1 MSYRKHALAWVGI
14 DNHNWGEKKK
24 KTIPCILNIFVSIT
38 KQLVCKKK
46 LFEKHYNFQLLGH
59 LFIAAL
65 DDDVFFAE
73 THISLIII

>member
-14 DNHNWGEKKK
+14 DNHNWGEKK
-24 KTIPCILNIFVSIT
+24 T
-38 KQLVCKKK
+38 KNYTMYFKHFCVNHKATGLQKK